1 MNSKLSSQQVQEI
14 GEQGLLERL
23 QRFCPPEIIGDD
35 AAVLVTAPEQSLV
48 VTTDVLVDGVH
59 FSNVTTSPEDAGWRS
74 AAANLSD
81 LAAMG
86 ASPLGITVGLG
97 LPGEVRV
104 SWVERLYQGMTECL
118 QKYNTSI
125 VGGDVVR
132 SPVTTLAITAFGQV
146 NPSQIIRRSA
156 AVVGDAIIVT
166 GVHGASRGGLELLLH
181 PELGQD
187 LNDEE
192 KTALILAHQRPQ
204 PRLDVLP
211 ILWKILE
218 SQSQIQVALEAHQ
231 RCDLKSKIPIA
242 GMDSSDGL
250 ADAIIQICR
259 ASGVGAVLERRQIS
273 MPAAFDNWLT
283 QEQALAYALY
293 GGEDFELV
301 LCLPQESALAL
312 VKHLS
317 QGAAIVGNITSGST
331 VLLHDEQKKFPD
343 QVLSLSQGFQH
354 FGQ

>member
-1 MNSKLSSQQVQEI
+1 MNSELSSQQVKDI

-35 AAVLVTAPEQSLV
+35 AAVLETASGQSLV

-59 FSNVTTSPEDAGWRS
+59 FSNITTSPEDAGWR
-74 AAANLSD
+74 AVAANLSD

-97 LPGEVRV
+97 LPGELRV
-104 SWVERLYQGMTECL
+104 SWIERLYQGMTECL
-118 QKYNTSI
+118 QKYNTPI

-156 AVVGDAIIVT
+156 AVVGDAIVVT
-166 GVHGASRGGLELLLH
+166 GIHGASRAGLELLLH
-181 PELGQD
+181 PELGQN
-187 LNDEE
+187 LNNEE
-192 KTALILAHQRPQ
+192 KTALIHAHQRPQ

-211 ILWKILE
+211 ILWKILTPNSCIDAINRVSTHN
-218 SQSQIQVALEAHQ
+218 SQL
-231 RCDLKSKIPIA
+231 PIA

-259 ASGVGAVLERRQIS
+259 ASGVGAVLEHRQILL
-273 MPAAFDNWLT
+273 PKTFNHWLT
-283 QEQALAYALY
+283 PEQALEYALY

-301 LCLPQESALAL
+301 LCLPQELASAL
-312 VKHLS
+312 VQHLGE
-317 QGAAIVGNITSGST
+317 GAAIAGRITAGST
-331 VLLHDEQKKFPD
+331 VILHNEQKKFPD
-343 QVLSLSQGFQH
+343 QVLNLSQGFQH
-354 FGQ
+354 FSQ

>member
-1 MNSKLSSQQVQEI
+1 MTKVKDI
-14 GEQGLLERL
+14 GEQSLLEKL
-23 QRFCPPEIIGDD
+23 QRFCPAEIIGDD
-35 AAVLVTAPEQSLV
+35 AAVLVTVPGKSLV

-59 FSNVTTSPEDAGWRS
+59 FSDATTSPEDAGWRA

-97 LPGEVRV
+97 LPGDISV

-118 QKYNTSI
+118 QKYHTPI
-125 VGGDVVR
+125 VGGDIVR

-146 NPSQIIRRSA
+146 DPNQIIRRSA
-156 AVVGDAIIVT
+156 AVVGDAIVVT
-166 GVHGASRGGLELLLH
+166 GVHGASHAGLELLLH
-181 PELGQD
+181 PQLGQN
-187 LNDEE
+187 LNNEQ
-192 KTALILAHQRPQ
+192 KTALILAHQRPK

-211 ILWKILE
+211 ILQKILN
-218 SQSQIQVALEAHQ
+218 SQSKIPN
-231 RCDLKSKIPIA
+231 LKSKISVA

-250 ADAIIQICR
+250 ADAVIQICR
-259 ASGVGAVLERRQIS
+259 ASGVGAILERTQI
-273 MPAAFDNWLT
+273 PLPKTFNHWLT
-283 QEQALAYALY
+283 PEQALEYALY

-301 LCLPQESALAL
+301 LCLPEEPAYDMVQNLG
-312 VKHLS
+312 
-317 QGAAIVGNITSGST
+317 QGAAIVGRITAGT
-331 VLLHDEQKKFPD
+331 TILLHDQQKKFPD

>member
-1 MNSKLSSQQVQEI
+1 MQREKPIVNSELSSQQVQEI

-35 AAVLVTAPEQSLV
+35 AAVLVTAPGQSLV
-48 VTTDVLVDGVH
+48 VTTDMLIDGVH
-59 FSNVTTSPEDAGWRS
+59 FSDVTTSPEDAGWRA

-146 NPSQIIRRSA
+146 NANRIIRRSA
-156 AVVGDAIIVT
+156 AVVGDAIVVT
-166 GVHGASRGGLELLLH
+166 GVHGASRAGLELLLH
-181 PELGQD
+181 PELGQNLKD
-187 LNDEE
+187 TER
-192 KTALILAHQRPQ
+192 TALILAHQRPQ

-211 ILWKILE
+211 ILWKILTPN
-218 SQSQIQVALEAHQ
+218 SQLLTPNSQL
-231 RCDLKSKIPIA
+231 PIA

-273 MPAAFDNWLT
+273 MPAAFNNWLT

-317 QGAAIVGNITSGST
+317 QGAAIVGSITSGST

-354 FGQ
+354 FNS

>member
-1 MNSKLSSQQVQEI
+1 MNSKLSSLQVQEI

-48 VTTDVLVDGVH
+48 VTADMLIDGVH
-59 FSNVTTSPEDAGWRS
+59 FSDVTTSPEDAGWRA

-146 NPSQIIRRSA
+146 SPHRIIRRSA
-156 AVVGDAIIVT
+156 AVVGDAIVVT
-166 GVHGASRGGLELLLH
+166 GVHGASRAGLELLLH
-181 PELGQD
+181 PELGQNLKD
-187 LNDEE
+187 TER
-192 KTALILAHQRPQ
+192 TALIRAHQRPQ

-211 ILWKILE
+211 ILWKILTPN
-218 SQSQIQVALEAHQ
+218 SQLLTPNSQF
-231 RCDLKSKIPIA
+231 PIA

-317 QGAAIVGNITSGST
+317 QGAAIVGSITSGST

>member
-1 MNSKLSSQQVQEI
+1 VNSDLSSLQIQDI

-35 AAVLVTAPEQSLV
+35 AAVLVTEPEQSLV

-59 FSNVTTSPEDAGWRS
+59 FSNVTTSPEDAGWRA

-97 LPGEVRV
+97 LPGEMRV
-104 SWVERLYQGMTECL
+104 SWVERLYQGMTQCL
-118 QKYNTSI
+118 QQYNTPI
-125 VGGDVVR
+125 VGGDIVR

-146 NPSQIIRRSA
+146 HPNQIIRRSA
-156 AVVGDAIIVT
+156 AQIGDTIIVT
-166 GVHGASRGGLELLLH
+166 GVHGASRAGLELLLH
-181 PELGQD
+181 PQFGQNLSD
-187 LNDEE
+187 TE
-192 KTALILAHQRPQ
+192 KTALIKAHQRPQ

-211 ILWKILE
+211 ILQKILA
-218 SQSQIQVALEAHQ
+218 SSSSTPPLSPSPP
-231 RCDLKSKIPIA
+231 LPLSMA

-250 ADAIIQICR
+250 ADAVMQICR
-259 ASGVGAVLERRQIS
+259 ASGVGAILERRQIS
-273 MPAAFDNWLT
+273 LPTAFEHWLT
-283 QEQALAYALY
+283 KEQALEYALY

-301 LCLPQESALAL
+301 LCLPQYLAHDLVEQLGQSAA
-312 VKHLS
+312 V
-317 QGAAIVGNITSGST
+317 VGRITSEST
-331 VLLHDEQKKFPD
+331 VVLHDEKEKFPD

>member
-1 MNSKLSSQQVQEI
+1 MNSELSSQQVQEI

-35 AAVLVTAPEQSLV
+35 AAVLVTAPGQSLV
-48 VTTDVLVDGVH
+48 VTTDMLIDGVH
-59 FSNVTTSPEDAGWRS
+59 FSDVTTSPEDAGWRA

-146 NPSQIIRRSA
+146 NANRIIRRSA
-156 AVVGDAIIVT
+156 AVVGDAIVVT
-166 GVHGASRGGLELLLH
+166 GVHGASRAGLELLLH
-181 PELGQD
+181 PELGQNLKD
-187 LNDEE
+187 TER
-192 KTALILAHQRPQ
+192 TALILAHQRPQ

-211 ILWKILE
+211 ILWKILTPN
-218 SQSQIQVALEAHQ
+218 SQLLTPNSQL
-231 RCDLKSKIPIA
+231 PIA

-273 MPAAFDNWLT
+273 MPAAFNNWLT

-317 QGAAIVGNITSGST
+317 QGAAIVGSITSGST

-354 FGQ
+354 FNS

>member
-1 MNSKLSSQQVQEI
+1 MNSKLSSLQVKDI

-35 AAVLVTAPEQSLV
+35 AAVLETAPGQSLV

-59 FSNVTTSPEDAGWRS
+59 FSNVTTSPEDAGWRA

-97 LPGEVRV
+97 LPGEVGV
-104 SWVERLYQGMTECL
+104 SWVEQLYQGITQCL

-146 NPSQIIRRSA
+146 KPSQIIRRSA
-156 AVVGDAIIVT
+156 AVVGNAIVVT
-166 GVHGASRGGLELLLH
+166 GVHGASRAGLELLLH
-181 PELGQD
+181 PQLGQN
-187 LNDEE
+187 LSNKE

-204 PRLDVLP
+204 PQLDILP
-211 ILWKILE
+211 ILWEILTPN
-218 SQSQIQVALEAHQ
+218 SHISV
-231 RCDLKSKIPIA
+231 A

-273 MPAAFDNWLT
+273 LPAAFDHWLT
-283 QEQALAYALY
+283 QEQALEYALY

-301 LCLPQESALAL
+301 LCLPQKPASAL
-312 VKHLS
+312 VEHLG
-317 QGAAIVGNITSGST
+317 QGAAIVGNIIPGST
-331 VLLHDEQKKFPD
+331 VILHDEQKKFPD

-354 FGQ
+354 FKSYKF

>member
-1 MNSKLSSQQVQEI
+1 LQREKPIVNSELSSQQVQEI

-35 AAVLVTAPEQSLV
+35 AAVLVTAPGQSLV
-48 VTTDVLVDGVH
+48 VTTDMLIDGVH
-59 FSNVTTSPEDAGWRS
+59 FSDVTTSPEDAGWRA

-146 NPSQIIRRSA
+146 NANRIIRRSA
-156 AVVGDAIIVT
+156 AVVGDAIVVT
-166 GVHGASRGGLELLLH
+166 GVHGASRAGLELLLH
-181 PELGQD
+181 PELGQNLKD
-187 LNDEE
+187 TER
-192 KTALILAHQRPQ
+192 TALILAHQRPQ

-211 ILWKILE
+211 ILWKILTPN
-218 SQSQIQVALEAHQ
+218 SQLLTPNSQL
-231 RCDLKSKIPIA
+231 PIA

-273 MPAAFDNWLT
+273 MPAAFNNWLT

-317 QGAAIVGNITSGST
+317 QGAAIVGSITSGST

-354 FGQ
+354 FNS

>member
-1 MNSKLSSQQVQEI
+1 MNSELSSLQVKDI

-48 VTTDVLVDGVH
+48 VTTDILIDGVH
-59 FSNVTTSPEDAGWRS
+59 FSNLTTSPEDAGWRA

-118 QKYNTSI
+118 QQYNTPI
-125 VGGDVVR
+125 VGGDIVR

-146 NPSQIIRRSA
+146 LPNQIIRRSA
-156 AVVGDAIIVT
+156 AVVGYAIVVT
-166 GVHGASRGGLELLLH
+166 GVHGASIAGLELLLH
-181 PELGQD
+181 PELAKNLKD
-187 LNDEE
+187 AER
-192 KTALILAHQRPQ
+192 TALIRAHQRPQ

-211 ILWKILE
+211 ILWKILTPN
-218 SQSQIQVALEAHQ
+218 SQLFV
-231 RCDLKSKIPIA
+231 A

-259 ASGVGAVLERRQIS
+259 ASGVGAVLECRQI
-273 MPAAFDNWLT
+273 PVPKTFNHWLP
-283 QEQALAYALY
+283 QEQALEYALY

-301 LCLPQESALAL
+301 LCLPQELALAL
-312 VKHLS
+312 VQHLS
-317 QGAAIVGNITSGST
+317 EGAAIVGNITSGST
-331 VLLHDEQKKFPD
+331 VLLHDEQKKFPS
-343 QVLSLSQGFQH
+343 QVLNLSQGFQH
-354 FGQ
+354 FNS